1 MNPAS
6 KAHRAFLG
14 VLFTC
19 VKSFSQRQAFSL
31 IINKIP
37 YWTKVRTKV
46 MKMDNVSNFRLATAA
61 ARRSEPETLSSLVRD
76 EQVWEGVSD
85 TPVLNRSF
93 LFKII

>member
-1 MNPAS
+1 
-6 KAHRAFLG
+6 
-14 VLFTC
+14 
-19 VKSFSQRQAFSL
+19 
-31 IINKIP
+31 
-37 YWTKVRTKV
+37 